1 MAKTVRLPVT
11 ASIIRL
17 VITSMAVAPEI
28 YVHLVGR
35 AGAAAWVGSILL
47 LLAFYHVIKFYITY
61 IRLKVLLSLYTVNKK
76 AGTIKHCYILYWCL
90 LQKLYM
96 IRSLTVVHFI

>member
-1 MAKTVRLPVT
+1 MIKEVLAKTVRLPVT

-17 VITSMAVAPEI
+17 VTTSMVVVPEI

-35 AGAAAWVGSILL
+35 AGAAAWVGSILR

-61 IRLKVLLSLYTVNKK
+61 IRLKVLVSLYTVNKK
-76 AGTIKHCYILYWCL
+76 AGTIDIVKYFISVY
-90 LQKLYM
+90 Y
-96 IRSLTVVHFI
+96 RNLT